1 MSFMPNQAA
10 SVPIMIRGTQTNPAF
25 WIHTRVPSSNVW
37 AWPPSAPNRL
47 IVTTSGTRN
56 CIRLTPT
63 LPSPELRARALP
75 FRSEEHTSELQSLM
89 RISYDVFCLKKKK
102 DTTQKPQ
109 STETTNH
116 IQH

>member
-75 FRSEEHTSELQSLM
+75 FSDLGKKELIFATDEAKLPPRSEEQ
-89 RISYDVFCLKKKK
+89 
-102 DTTQKPQ
+102 TTEFPYL
-109 STETTNH
+109 
-116 IQH
+116 